1 MSHINRLGFGAWQ
14 LANQEWS
21 HQTEKEAIE
30 LVKKAY
36 ESGIKFFDTAPNYS
50 HSNSERILGVA
61 LKNFRNQVFIS
72 TKFGRHPD
80 GTVDFSEALIEKS
93 IDESLIRLQTSYLD
107 SVVIHNPPLWV
118 LEGKGKHFNILEKL
132 KQQGKIKH
140 YGASI
145 DTAHELKTLMQH
157 TKSDIAEILF
167 NVFFQDTRHAFEEA
181 KKQSMILVVKVP
193 LDSGWLTGKYDQDAI
208 FTGIRMRWN
217 HEQIIER
224 SHLVNQ
230 VKHLTNEQDLT
241 KYAMGYIW
249 SYDAVSYIIPGIKN
263 ESQLKSHLQIADFKF
278 PTHLKHEFEELY
290 DKDIEKRK
298 LQW

>member
-21 HQTEKEAIE
+21 HQTENEAIE

-132 KQQGKIKH
+132 KKQGKIKH

-230 VKHLTNEQDLT
+230 VKLLTNEQDLT

>member
-21 HQTEKEAIE
+21 HQTENEAIE

-118 LEGKGKHFNILEKL
+118 LEGKGKHINILEKL

-230 VKHLTNEQDLT
+230 VKLLTNEQDLT

>member
-21 HQTEKEAIE
+21 HQTENEAIE

-50 HSNSERILGVA
+50 HSNSERILGIA

-118 LEGKGKHFNILEKL
+118 LEGKGKHFDILEKL

>member
-21 HQTEKEAIE
+21 HQTENEAIE